1 MYLALKGDDLSRIKS
16 YSDADWAGSIVDRK
30 STSGFICY
38 LGSAPLHWATKKQ
51 NCVSASSFESEY
63 IALSHAA
70 RETALMKRRAESIME
85 LAIPAEVLC
94 DNQAAETVAKGGDGY
109 VSRGAK
115 HIDLRYH
122 IVREMV
128 SNNTISVKRVC
139 TGENTADTFTKPLS
153 KIQFTYHRSRLPV
166 LSREC

>member
-1 MYLALKGDDLSRIKS
+1 VTIRQPKLLQKAVMDMY
-16 YSDADWAGSIVDRK
+16 
-30 STSGFICY
+30 
-38 LGSAPLHWATKKQ
+38 
-51 NCVSASSFESEY
+51 
-63 IALSHAA
+63 
-70 RETALMKRRAESIME
+70 
-85 LAIPAEVLC
+85 
-94 DNQAAETVAKGGDGY
+94 GGGY